1 MAKGKVIEM
10 GKKQPEQMKMQL
22 DPFKLKTVECPN
34 CESIFFSEV
43 TMYKEVPALQS
54 PTGQASL
61 LPIPVV
67 ICNECGT
74 VHPKFTPKELFE
86 NGEEK

>member
-1 MAKGKVIEM
+1 M
-10 GKKQPEQMKMQL
+10 
-22 DPFKLKTVECPN
+22 F
-34 CESIFFSEV
+34 
-43 TMYKEVPALQS
+43 KEVPALQS

>member
-10 GKKQPEQMKMQL
+10 GKKSNEAMKMQL

-34 CESIFFSEV
+34 CEGIFFTEV
-43 TMYKEVPALQS
+43 NMFKE
-54 PTGQASL
+54 
-61 LPIPVV
+61 VV